1 MIGRPD
7 LAAAVNRTG
16 ELAVLPGTG
25 EHTVIPVVVAAQLDG
40 LGVGVG
46 VGVGDGDGL
55 GLGLGVGVGDG
66 LGLGAPVNAS
76 VMLAAV
82 AADPG

>member
-7 LAAAVNRTG
+7 LAAAVNLTG

-25 EHTVIPVVVAAQLDG
+25 EHTVIPVVVAVQLDG
-40 LGVGVG
+40 LGVG